1 MPKAQDG
8 ASRRP
13 RRYIDWKQAARLM
26 AEGQA
31 PAAAAA
37 GIGVSE
43 HQLWRHFE
51 TSRHFRSLILQAG
64 ESRRCLSLVLQAAG
78 KGPADSA
85 R

>member
-1 MPKAQDG
+1 MPKARDG
-8 ASRRP
+8 ISRQP

-43 HQLWRHFE
+43 HRLWRHFE

-64 ESRRCLSLVLQAAG
+64 ESRRCLAMVLQAAE